1 MNVGSPCRTYIVY
14 RHELF
19 AQGVRSVLA
28 QQCGVQIVGMEND
41 AARATKAVH
50 TLRPEVILVEEPQ
63 ESGVAWPILEWAAD
77 SRIVTF
83 SIQHDYATVYHPHRT
98 AAGDPVDLLR
108 AINEAREGE
117 TPRDTHLGVQG

>member
-1 MNVGSPCRTYIVY
+1 MSVGSPCRTYIVY

-28 QQCGVQIVGMEND
+28 QQSGVQIVGMEND

-63 ESGVAWPILEWAAD
+63 ESGVAWPILEWASG

-83 SIQHDYATVYHPHRT
+83 SIRHDYATVYHPHRT
-98 AAGDPVDLLR
+98 AAGDPVDLIR
-108 AINEAREGE
+108 AIHEAREGE
-117 TPRDTHLGVQG
+117 MPRDGQLDA